1 MSEKRKEG
9 EKQNR
14 RRQREGK
21 LMTPHILSP
30 LCLGRTKECQVKIQC
45 TRGGKREMKTEEEET
60 KITKRETMTI
70 KNEVV
75 NSAKH

>member
-1 MSEKRKEG
+1 MSEKRKES

-14 RRQREGK
+14 QRQREGK

-30 LCLGRTKECQVKIQC
+30 LYLGRTKECPSKN
-45 TRGGKREMKTEEEET
+45 TMYKGGKREMKTEEEET

-75 NSAKH
+75 NSTKH